1 MDAGEPVGM
10 TSDVMETLRQVIVA
24 SGELTHQ
31 FGRVLTDPDFAGLVS
46 NADFL
51 VLTTLRLSGPQRPQ
65 ALREQTGLTGGGL
78 SNLFD
83 RLETQQLIH
92 RTYGESD
99 GDRRSALVALSPR
112 GDELVDALSD
122 SIRRTIVAQS
132 ALVQRTCAL
141 IDAVVGPPGPPT
153 GPPPTPLEQL
163 QLFARLGT
171 DLNAALADI
180 DEREPTP
187 GLALLVLCAAAE
199 PEGTRPKQLVELTDL
214 SSGGVTM
221 LLDRVERAGLVNRAA
236 GRQPDRRVVSVTLTD
251 LGRHELRGRL
261 ARTAPLLPEIRA
273 ALSDPELADGR
284 SSPRDVSGVIEAL

>member
-1 MDAGEPVGM
+1 MDGGEPVGM
-10 TSDVMETLRQVIVA
+10 ASNVMGTVRQVIVA

-51 VLTTLRLSGPQRPQ
+51 VLTTLRLSGPQRPR

-83 RLETQQLIH
+83 RLEAQQLIH

-112 GDELVDALSD
+112 GDELVDALAD

-141 IDAVVGPPGPPT
+141 IDAVVGPPDPPT

-180 DEREPTP
+180 DQHEPTP

-221 LLDRVERAGLVNRAA
+221 LLDRLERAGLVDRAA
-236 GRQPDRRVVSVTLTD
+236 GREPDRRAVTITLTD
-251 LGRHELRGRL
+251 HGRRELHSRL
-261 ARTAPLLPEIRA
+261 ARTVPHLPRIREA
-273 ALSDPELADGR
+273 VTCSELPDGPSSSR
-284 SSPRDVSGVIEAL
+284 STFEVS

>member
-1 MDAGEPVGM
+1 M
-10 TSDVMETLRQVIVA
+10 
-24 SGELTHQ
+24 
-31 FGRVLTDPDFAGLVS
+31 
-46 NADFL
+46 
-51 VLTTLRLSGPQRPQ
+51 
-65 ALREQTGLTGGGL
+65 
-78 SNLFD
+78 
-83 RLETQQLIH
+83 
-92 RTYGESD
+92 
-99 GDRRSALVALSPR
+99 
-112 GDELVDALSD
+112 VDAISD
-122 SIRRTIVAQS
+122 AIRQTIVAQS
-132 ALVQRTCAL
+132 ALVQRTCDL
-141 IDAVVGPPGPPT
+141 IDAVAGPPGPT
-153 GPPPTPLEQL
+153 TEPPPTPLEQL
-163 QLFARLGT
+163 HLVAQLGT
-171 DLNAALADI
+171 DLNVALADI
-180 DEREPTP
+180 DEHEPTP